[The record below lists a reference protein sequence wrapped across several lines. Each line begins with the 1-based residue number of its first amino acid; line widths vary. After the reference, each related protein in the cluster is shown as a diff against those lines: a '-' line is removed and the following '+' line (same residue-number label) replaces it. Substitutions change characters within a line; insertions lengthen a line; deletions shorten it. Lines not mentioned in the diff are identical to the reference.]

1 MKGVYMKKILYA
13 VISSLLLL
21 SLLGCEKR
29 SEQVA
34 TINSAPIETL
44 DFNGF
49 SKVVEAHK
57 GKVVLVNFF
66 GTWCPP
72 CKAETPDF
80 VEIYEQFKDKN
91 FVIIGLAVDRD
102 KADAVKFVNDYK
114 ITYPVYQASEELSRY
129 FNVGPIPTSFLLDKD
144 GNIRGSYI
152 GQMSRDMVIKTAEM
166 GGK

>member
-1 MKGVYMKKILYA
+1 MKKILYV

-29 SEQVA
+29 SEQAASV
-34 TINSAPIETL
+34 NSAPIETL
-44 DFNGF
+44 DYNGF

-57 GKVVLVNFF
+57 GKVILVNFF

-80 VEIYEQFKDKN
+80 VEIYNQFKDKN

-102 KADAVKFVNDYK
+102 KAKAVEFVNDYK

-129 FNVGPIPTSFLLDKD
+129 FNIGPIPTSLLFDKE
-144 GNIRGSYI
+144 GNMRGSYI
-152 GQMSRDMVIKTAEM
+152 GQLSRDMVIKTAEM

>member
-49 SKVVEAHK
+49 SKVVESYK

-129 FNVGPIPTSFLLDKD
+129 FNVGPRPTSFLLDKE

-152 GQMSRDMVIKTAEM
+152 GQMSRDMVFKTAEM

>member
-49 SKVVEAHK
+49 SKVVESHK
-57 GKVVLVNFF
+57 GKVVLVNFLVH
-66 GTWCPP
+66 GARLVRQ
-72 CKAETPDF
+72 K
-80 VEIYEQFKDKN
+80 
-91 FVIIGLAVDRD
+91 
-102 KADAVKFVNDYK
+102 
-114 ITYPVYQASEELSRY
+114 
-129 FNVGPIPTSFLLDKD
+129 LL
-144 GNIRGSYI
+144 IL
-152 GQMSRDMVIKTAEM
+152 
-166 GGK
+166 

>member
-1 MKGVYMKKILYA
+1 MKKVLYA
-13 VISSLLLL
+13 VMAVFLLFAIF
-21 SLLGCEKR
+21 GCEKR
-29 SEQVA
+29 SEPSASV
-34 TINSAPIETL
+34 NSAPIETI
-44 DFNGF
+44 DINGF
-49 SKVVEAHK
+49 KKVIESHK

-80 VEIYEQFKDKN
+80 VEVYEKYKDKN

-102 KADAVKFVNDYK
+102 KADALEFVDDYK
-114 ITYPVYQASEELSRY
+114 ITYPVYQATEDLIRY
-129 FNVGPIPTSFLLDKD
+129 FSVGPIPSTFVLDKE
-144 GNIRGSYI
+144 GNLRSNYI